1 MNCAVL
7 GYTRQQYYKQR
18 QARCIQE
25 QRQEQIRLL
34 VCRERKLLP
43 KVGTRKLHML
53 LQHAFDERGIT
64 CGRDQLFSI
73 LRYHGLLNRPR
84 KRYIQTTMSRHWMR
98 KYPNLVRNY
107 TPTAPEQVWVSDIT
121 YIKTDEGYSYLSL
134 VTDAYSRKIMGYNLS
149 RSLDAEQTRK
159 ALSMALAQRTYP
171 HRRVIHH
178 SDRGHQYCSKD
189 YVALATENDIH
200 MSMTEHSD
208 PYENALAERM
218 NRTLKEEFLLDA
230 TLPSHH
236 YALMLVTQAVELYN
250 TYRPHLALN
259 GKTPSHIHEKT
270 PVTEGNRGF

>member
-18 QARCIQE
+18 QAQCTRE
-25 QRQEQIRLL
+25 QCEEQIRLL

-43 KVGTRKLHML
+43 KVGTRKLQLL

-64 CGRDQLFSI
+64 CGRDKLFSV
-73 LRYHGLLNRPR
+73 LRHHGLLNRPR

-98 KYPNLVRNY
+98 KYPNLLRDY
-107 TPTAPEQVWVSDIT
+107 RPTAPEQVWVSDIT

-159 ALSMALAQRTYP
+159 ALSMALSQRTYP
-171 HRRVIHH
+171 HSSVIHH
-178 SDRGHQYCSKD
+178 SDRGYQYCSKE
-189 YVALATENDIH
+189 YVALATENNIR

-230 TLPSHH
+230 TLPTHH
-236 YALMLVTQAVELYN
+236 FAHMLVAQAVELYN

-259 GKTPSHIHEKT
+259 GHTPSRIHDKT
-270 PVTEGNRGF
+270 PVN